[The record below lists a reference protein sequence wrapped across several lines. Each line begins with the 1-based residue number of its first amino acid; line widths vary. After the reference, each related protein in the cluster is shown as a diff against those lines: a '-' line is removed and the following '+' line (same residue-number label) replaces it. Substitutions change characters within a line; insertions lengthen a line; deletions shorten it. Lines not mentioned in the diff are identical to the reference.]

1 MAGVDY
7 KISKFLIM
15 RGFLIS
21 SVVIF
26 IVLPSLFR
34 AVNCLCL
41 NKIDVD
47 HLSVGY

>member
-1 MAGVDY
+1 MRA
-7 KISKFLIM
+7 FLT
-15 RGFLIS
+15 G

-34 AVNCLCL
+34 AVKCFCL